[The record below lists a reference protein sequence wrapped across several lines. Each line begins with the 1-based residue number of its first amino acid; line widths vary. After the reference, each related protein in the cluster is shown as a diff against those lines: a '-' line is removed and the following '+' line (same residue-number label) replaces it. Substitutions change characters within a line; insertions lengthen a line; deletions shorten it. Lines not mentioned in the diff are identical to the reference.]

1 MKYILPYVLIVLVFF
16 GFLFSI
22 VYFTTSYTIDDFM
35 HEAFSI
41 TIFIISIGI
50 VLLFFLFLY
59 KFCYKTMFKI
69 FSRFGGIY
77 VDEYCVDEKKVKQSF
92 GVFTFNCFLIS
103 FGIFVTLIVIGF
115 LIFWWYYSIGII
127 SLIFLL
133 IFEKD
138 TKWKNHIKGLVIG
151 LLIIF
156 LITMYQYRNC
166 L

>member
-1 MKYILPYVLIVLVFF
+1 MKYLLPYVLIVLVFI

-22 VYFTTSYTIDDFM
+22 VYFTTPYKIEDFKDD
-35 HEAFSI
+35 AFTLI
-41 TIFIISIGI
+41 IFITSIGI
-50 VLLFFLFLY
+50 LLLFYFISY
-59 KFCYKTMFKI
+59 KFCFKKLVVLFI
-69 FSRFGGIY
+69 KFGLIK
-77 VDEYCVDEKKVKQSF
+77 VEDEVKNSF
-92 GVFTFNCFLIS
+92 GAFAFFCFLLCLGIS
-103 FGIFVTLIVIGF
+103 AILIFIGF
-115 LIFWWYYSIGII
+115 IIFWWYYSISII

-133 IFEKD
+133 LFEKD